1 MSHLTTLILIIG
13 WISGIVIAKGFWSSF
28 FAIVFAPYSLYLTVE
43 RILQVNGLL

>member
-1 MSHLTTLILIIG
+1 MKHLTALIIAIG
-13 WISGIVIAKGFWSSF
+13 YISGIVIAKGFWSSF